1 MSSPLGS
8 SPVRST
14 SGVHDGSCEGA
25 VAAWGA
31 PIVSEL
37 GSSDTYDAE
46 FGRVMAV
53 AVKTLASDFEFLD
66 LAHQLSVS
74 TARLLD
80 AAAAGVM
87 LEDGLGRLQVL
98 SASDEDTH
106 LLEVFELQR
115 QEGPC
120 FECWESGDVVL
131 APDLTVIDRWGSFAP
146 EARARG
152 FLSAAAVPLRLRAQV
167 VGALNVFWSQSRT
180 IGSREIDAAQALADV
195 AAVGLVQQ
203 RLARESGVLAE
214 QMQSA
219 LHARVT
225 VEQAKGI
232 VAVKAGVSI
241 TEAFDILEDT
251 SLERRES
258 IVAVAQAVVDRVLTW
273 QDGGLRP
280 ASLI

>member
-1 MSSPLGS
+1 M
-8 SPVRST
+8 
-14 SGVHDGSCEGA
+14 
-25 VAAWGA
+25 
-31 PIVSEL
+31 SEL
-37 GSSDTYDAE
+37 GKSGTYDAE
-46 FGRVMAV
+46 FGRVMAG
-53 AVKTLASDFEFLD
+53 AVRTLASDFEFLD

-120 FECWESGDVVL
+120 FECWESGEVVV
-131 APDLTVIDRWGSFAP
+131 APNVALVERWTSFGP
-146 EARARG
+146 EARGRG
-152 FLSAAAVPLRLRAQV
+152 FVSAAAVPLRLRAHV
-167 VGALNVFWSQSRT
+167 VGALNVFWSELRT

-232 VAVKAGVSI
+232 VAVKAQVSI
-241 TEAFDILEDT
+241 AEAFEILEAT
-251 SLERRES
+251 SIQRRES
-258 IVAVAQAVVDRVLTW
+258 IVVVAQAVVDRVLTW
-273 QDGGLRP
+273 QDGALRLGEL
-280 ASLI
+280 A